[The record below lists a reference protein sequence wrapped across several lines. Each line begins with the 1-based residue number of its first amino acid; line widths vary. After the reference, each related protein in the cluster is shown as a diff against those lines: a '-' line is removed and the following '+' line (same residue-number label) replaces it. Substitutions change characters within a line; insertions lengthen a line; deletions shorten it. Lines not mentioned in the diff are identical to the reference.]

1 MVNFHAQKM
10 SQRPNKHPST
20 NKEQFSNQGTPL
32 SLHILLM
39 YSYQAFSSQLPQ
51 GCIFGGGLG
60 V

>member
-1 MVNFHAQKM
+1 M

-39 YSYQAFSSQLPQ
+39 YSYQASSSQLPQ